1 VPVEYACPET
11 FRTLLTT
18 ARSADQVHLNPLRG
32 QLIPFASKPPP
43 DAMDAEYNLDDLFN
57 FQEWASQRSSQLPGT
72 VTGSGID
79 ASPLP
84 ESVAPSTTPNETP
97 RASSQR
103 HCPEQAK
110 LTFIQ
115 EAEWDPE
122 QTYDGDPLSY
132 LRYSIEWKV
141 TLKGKA
147 VSKDTEPDV
156 VLAPAGNGKQR
167 ARHFIRQ
174 L

>member
-1 VPVEYACPET
+1 MCLRHSVLNSRMCLWPQVPVEYACPET

-110 LTFIQ
+110 LTLYKRRSGIQ
-115 EAEWDPE
+115 
-122 QTYDGDPLSY
+122 
-132 LRYSIEWKV
+132 
-141 TLKGKA
+141 
-147 VSKDTEPDV
+147 SKHMMETP
-156 VLAPAGNGKQR
+156 
-167 ARHFIRQ
+167 
-174 L
+174 